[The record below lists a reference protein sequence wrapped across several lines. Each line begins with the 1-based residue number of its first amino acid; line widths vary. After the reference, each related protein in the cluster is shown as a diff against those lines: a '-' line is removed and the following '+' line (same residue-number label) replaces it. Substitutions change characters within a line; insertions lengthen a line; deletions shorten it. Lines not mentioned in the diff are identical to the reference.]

1 MNKIDVLRVAEM
13 FVTVKS
19 TGYKFFHII
28 KRIYVWMNENKY
40 GFR

>member
-19 TGYKFFHII
+19 TGYKFFHVI
-28 KRIYVWMNENKY
+28 KRIYV
-40 GFR
+40 